1 MGGTSHLNKLTTN
14 KQGVFMLFTSEK
26 SFAQRYTKARN
37 LVEYMAQLPGY
48 SPGVTALE
56 TTDLKGF
63 LDDVDLANSDVASK
77 LSALQ
82 TVRDER
88 NALFNGTDGLI
99 KRASQIRDYLAS
111 ICRRAKKQKIMKKRR
126 RWFNV
131 CVVKG

>member
-1 MGGTSHLNKLTTN
+1 
-14 KQGVFMLFTSEK
+14 MLFTSEK